1 MGLGEGAVQKVGR
14 RLVPYLF
21 LCYIFNYLD
30 RFNISFAALEMKAD
44 LGFGDAVYGLGA
56 GIFFIGY
63 TFFEVPSNLLLKRF
77 GARVWISRIMVTWG
91 LVACAMML
99 VKSALGFYLLRFT
112 LGVAEAGFLPG
123 VIYYL
128 THWVP
133 APQRARAFG
142 LFLTSTALAGVVGG
156 PLYAAIARL
165 GGLAGLKSWQWLFLL
180 EGIPSVLLGIFTFFY
195 LTDRPRQAQ
204 WLTAGERT
212 WLEGALEKEQREKR
226 KRQGLTLLESLRH
239 PRVWRLCF
247 LYFAIVIS
255 FYGVSFWLPQI
266 IKNFSGLSTPF
277 VSLVSS
283 LPYLA
288 ACVAMVFTAHH
299 SDQSKERRWHVAIP
313 AFAASLALVLGAGFQ
328 EGYPWPAFLMLCV
341 TAAGIWSTLGPFWS
355 LPTLFLEGVGAAGGI
370 ALINSIGNIGGFVG
384 PNIIGFVKER
394 THHFES
400 GMLVLAF
407 SLLVAGLL
415 ALALKQEHPDPKPV
429 RRG

>member
-1 MGLGEGAVQKVGR
+1 MGLGDGVVRKVGR

-99 VKSALGFYLLRFT
+99 VKSVLGFYLLRFT

-156 PLYAAIARL
+156 PLYAGIARL
-165 GGLAGLKSWQWLFLL
+165 GGLAGLKGWQWLFVL
-180 EGIPSVLLGIFTFFY
+180 EGVPSVLLGIFTFFY

-247 LYFAIVIS
+247 LYFA
-255 FYGVSFWLPQI
+255 
-266 IKNFSGLSTPF
+266 
-277 VSLVSS
+277 
-283 LPYLA
+283 
-288 ACVAMVFTAHH
+288 
-299 SDQSKERRWHVAIP
+299 
-313 AFAASLALVLGAGFQ
+313 
-328 EGYPWPAFLMLCV
+328 
-341 TAAGIWSTLGPFWS
+341 
-355 LPTLFLEGVGAAGGI
+355 
-370 ALINSIGNIGGFVG
+370 
-384 PNIIGFVKER
+384 
-394 THHFES
+394 
-400 GMLVLAF
+400 
-407 SLLVAGLL
+407 
-415 ALALKQEHPDPKPV
+415 
-429 RRG
+429 